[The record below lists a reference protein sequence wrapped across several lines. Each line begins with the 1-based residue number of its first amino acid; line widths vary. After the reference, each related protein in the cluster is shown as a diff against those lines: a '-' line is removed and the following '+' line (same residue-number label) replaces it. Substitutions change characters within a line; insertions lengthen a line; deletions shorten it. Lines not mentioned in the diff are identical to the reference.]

1 MNRFKK
7 LFESVLSEINTLEY
21 KLSEAEFGLKLFRFE
36 SDKNKLIEYLQFL
49 DFENFKEELYRHISN
64 KYIVSDDTAPI
75 YSSLKELEEYCKSAK
90 NGNGDDMSD
99 RKAELL
105 LYFRTYLNFREYR
118 YSLKMEAYRQ
128 IDPLSQ
134 VEPKD
139 IIVGEEWLKYALKQQ
154 EIFNKIDLMG
164 NGIDQIKEKI
174 SFLLE
179 GQTCSVIKG
188 TPTYLRPDR
197 VVDIFHFYLELVNYE

>member
-1 MNRFKK
+1 MNRFKE
-7 LFESVLSEINTLEY
+7 LFERVLSEIDTLEH
-21 KLSEAEFGLKLFRFE
+21 KLSEGEFGLKLFRFE

-75 YSSLKELEEYCKSAK
+75 YSSLKELEKYCNSAK
-90 NGNGDDMSD
+90 NGNGHDMSD

-139 IIVGEEWLKYALKQQ
+139 VIAGEEWLKYALKQQ

-164 NGIDQIKEKI
+164 DGINQIKEKI

-179 GQTCSVIKG
+179 GQTCSVIAGK
-188 TPTYLRPDR
+188 PTNLEPKK
-197 VVDIFHFYLELVNYE
+197 VVDIFHFYLELVNFE

>member
-1 MNRFKK
+1 MNRFKE
-7 LFESVLSEINTLEY
+7 LFERVLSEINTLEH
-21 KLSEAEFGLKLFRFE
+21 KLSEGEFGLKLFRFG
-36 SDKNKLIEYLQFL
+36 SDKTKLIEYLQFL

-75 YSSLKELEEYCKSAK
+75 YSSLKELEEYCANAK
-90 NGNGDDMSD
+90 NGNGHDMSD
-99 RKAELL
+99 MKSELL

-118 YSLKMEAYRQ
+118 YSLKRDAYRQ

-139 IIVGEEWLKYALKQQ
+139 VITGDEWLKYALKQQ
-154 EIFNKIDLMG
+154 EIFNKIDLMSD
-164 NGIDQIKEKI
+164 GIDQIKEKI

-179 GQTCSVIKG
+179 GQTCSVIAGK
-188 TPTYLRPDR
+188 PTYLKPEL
-197 VVDIFHFYLELVNYE
+197 VVDIFYYYIELVSE